1 MALTFWQR
9 LGRRVYTFVMYLL
22 VPVIVW
28 RLAWRGV
35 SQRAYFRRWGERFGF
50 FSARSGAD
58 GALWVHAVSVGEV
71 AAAAPLI
78 GRLRERYPGCP
89 LVITTI
95 TPTGSARVSK
105 LWGEHAFHVYLPY
118 DLPAAIR
125 RFLRRTRPKIAIVM
139 ETEIWPNLFLECDA
153 AGIPIII
160 ANARLSERSL
170 VGYGPVRGLARMAV
184 RCAHTVAAQS
194 QMDADRLIALGAR
207 PQRVVVAGNMKY
219 DLALP
224 HGLLYKSA
232 SWRSSW
238 GAERPVWIAASTHE
252 MEEAAVLRA
261 QQQVLARYPDALLLW
276 APRHPER
283 FRAVEQHARDAG
295 LIVTSRS
302 VHGLPGR
309 SSQCFI
315 INTLGELLM
324 FYATVDLAFVGGSLQ
339 PIGGH
344 NVLEAAAL
352 GVPCLVGPH
361 TFNFAEVTEHLI
373 AGGAALRV
381 ASADALGEAVM
392 QLIADADQRNRMAE
406 AARDMVASERG
417 AVERTLHLIEP
428 VLVEYY
434 TSSPSDLMPM
444 PRD

>member
-1 MALTFWQR
+1 MSLTCWQR
-9 LGRRVYTFVMYLL
+9 LERRIYSFVMYLL
-22 VPVIVW
+22 VPVILW

-35 SQRAYFRRWGERFGF
+35 SQRDYLRRWGERFGF
-50 FSARSGAD
+50 FAARDGAD

-71 AAAAPLI
+71 AAATPLI
-78 GRLRERYPGCP
+78 ARLRERYPERP

-95 TPTGSARVSK
+95 TPTGSARVRK
-105 LWGEHAFHVYLPY
+105 VWGEQAFHVYLPY

-125 RFLRRTRPKIAIVM
+125 RFLRRVRPAIAIVM
-139 ETEIWPNLFLECDA
+139 ETEIWPNLFLECARAD
-153 AGIPIII
+153 IPIII
-160 ANARLSERSL
+160 ANARLSEQSL
-170 VGYGPVRGLARMAV
+170 GGYGPVSGLARMAV

-194 QMDADRLIALGAR
+194 HADANRLIALGAR
-207 PQRVVVAGNMKY
+207 PERVMVAGNMKY

-224 HGLLYKSA
+224 PGLAYKSA
-232 SWRSSW
+232 CWRAGW
-238 GAERPVWIAASTHE
+238 GVERPVWIAASTHE
-252 MEEAAVLRA
+252 MEEAVVLRA
-261 QQQVLARYPDALLLW
+261 QQQLLTRFPDALLLW

-302 VHGLPGR
+302 VHGLPGL

-344 NVLEAAAL
+344 NVLEPAAL

-361 TFNFAEVTEHLI
+361 TFNFAEVTAHLI

-381 ASADALGEAVM
+381 ATGDGLGEAVM
-392 QLIADADQRNRMAE
+392 QLLVDADQRNRMAE

-417 AVERTLHLIEP
+417 AVARTVDLIEP
-428 VLVEYY
+428 LLAAHPGLHQ
-434 TSSPSDLMPM
+434 SP
-444 PRD
+444 R

>member
-1 MALTFWQR
+1 MSLTFWQR
-9 LGRRVYTFVMYLL
+9 LERRVYSIVMYLL
-22 VPVIVW
+22 VPVILW
-28 RLAWRGV
+28 RLAWRGL
-35 SQRAYFRRWGERFGF
+35 SQRNYFRRWNERFGF
-50 FSARSGAD
+50 FAARSGAD

-71 AAAAPLI
+71 AAATPLI
-78 GRLRERYPGCP
+78 ARLRERYPGRP
-89 LVITTI
+89 VVITTI
-95 TPTGSARVSK
+95 TPTGSARVCEV
-105 LWGEHAFHVYLPY
+105 WGEQAFHVYLPY
-118 DLPAAIR
+118 DLPAAIQ
-125 RFLRRTRPKIAIVM
+125 RFLQRTRPVIAIVM

-170 VGYGPVRGLARMAV
+170 TGYGPVRGLARMAV

-194 QMDADRLIALGAR
+194 QLDADRLIALGAR
-207 PQRVVVAGNMKY
+207 PERVVVAGNMKY

-224 HGLLYKSA
+224 PGLTFESA
-232 SWRSSW
+232 SWRSRW
-238 GAERPVWIAASTHE
+238 GVGRPVWIAASTHE
-252 MEEAAVLRA
+252 LEEATVLRA
-261 QQQVLARYPDALLLW
+261 HQQVLAHYPDALLLW

-361 TFNFAEVTEHLI
+361 TFNFAEVTEHLV
-373 AGGAALRV
+373 ASGGALRI
-381 ASADALGEAVM
+381 ADGEALGAAVV
-392 QLIADADQRNRMAE
+392 QLMIDADQRNRMAE

-417 AVERTLHLIEP
+417 AVERTLALIEQ
-428 VLVEYY
+428 VMAG
-434 TSSPSDLMPM
+434 SPG
-444 PRD
+444 